1 MSTTQRPAGPVPV
14 STPKP
19 VPRRPT
25 LVRKRDDDEG
35 APPSSPTK
43 RPKVTFDTDVEVHVM
58 EEWEMAPA
66 LVQEEVR
73 RAFTNRAL
81 GDSSGYEKLKDVYST
96 KKDQEEELNSN
107 TLKSYTI
114 ALLADVSTL
123 NKSNAD
129 LVHVVLRSEWL
140 GRQEDYITVYVRLLA
155 NIVSAHGVF
164 LGEAMRML
172 VSNLTAGKRKYS
184 AYNWPRLIVW

>member
-14 STPKP
+14 FTPKP

-58 EEWEMAPA
+58 EEWEKAPA

-73 RAFTNRAL
+73 RAFAKRAL
-81 GDSSGYEKLKDVYST
+81 GDSLGYEKLKDIYST

-129 LVHVVLRSEWL
+129 LVHLVLRSEWL

-164 LGEAMRML
+164 LGDAMRML

-184 AYNWPRLIVW
+184 AYKWPRLIVW

>member
-1 MSTTQRPAGPVPV
+1 MSTIQRPAGPVLV
-14 STPKP
+14 STPNP
-19 VPRRPT
+19 LHRRPT

-43 RPKVTFDTDVEVHVM
+43 RAKVTFDTDVEVHVM
-58 EEWEMAPA
+58 EEWEKAPT

-73 RAFTNRAL
+73 RAFAKRAL
-81 GDSSGYEKLKDVYST
+81 GDSSGYEKLKDVYSP
-96 KKDQEEELNSN
+96 KEDQEEELSSN
-107 TLKSYTI
+107 TLKNYTI
-114 ALLADVSTL
+114 ALLGDVSTL

-129 LVHVVLRSEWL
+129 LVHLILKSEWL

-164 LGEAMRML
+164 LGDAMRML
-172 VSNLTAGKRKYS
+172 VTNLTASERKLP
-184 AYNWPRLIVW
+184 AHNWPRLIV

>member
-19 VPRRPT
+19 VPRRPA

-58 EEWEMAPA
+58 EEWEKAPV

-73 RAFTNRAL
+73 RAFAKRAL

-129 LVHVVLRSEWL
+129 LVHLVLRSEWL
-140 GRQEDYITVYVRLLA
+140 GRQEDYITVFVRLLA

-164 LGEAMRML
+164 LGDAMRML
-172 VSNLTAGKRKYS
+172 VSNWTASKRKFS